1 MYTEGSISQICC
13 EMQTT
18 GTMHSVYLKNKEYNI
33 HLLGGYAETDNT
45 NFWEWLGDWEMQ
57 S

>member
-33 HLLGGYAETDNT
+33 HLLGGYAEIDNT
-45 NFWEWLGDWEMQ
+45 NF
-57 S
+57 